1 MTIEE
6 IVATY
11 AAAWDE
17 PDRGRRTEML
27 EASVTADAVYVDPTV
42 ETRGIAALV
51 DHIDT
56 VRQRFP
62 GTHLELTSAV
72 DAHHGLAR
80 FGWRRVMADG
90 TARPDSI
97 DIVEVAEDGRLS
109 RIIGFFG
116 PLLAKAD

>member
-6 IVATY
+6 TVAAY

-17 PDRGRRTEML
+17 PDRGRRQALL
-27 EASVTADAVYVDPTV
+27 EASITADAVYVDPTV
-42 ETRGIAALV
+42 ETRGIAALM
-51 DHIDT
+51 DHIDA
-56 VRQRFP
+56 VRQRLP

-72 DAHHGLAR
+72 DTHHGLAR

-97 DIVEVAEDGRLS
+97 DFVEIAGDGRLS

-116 PLLAKAD
+116 PMPARSG

>member
-1 MTIEE
+1 VTIEE
-6 IVATY
+6 TVAAY

-17 PDRGRRTEML
+17 PDRERRKALL
-27 EASVTADAVYVDPTV
+27 EASISADAVYVDPTV
-42 ETRGIAALV
+42 ETRGVAALFE
-51 DHIDT
+51 HIDT

-80 FGWRRVMADG
+80 FGWRRVLADG

-97 DIVEVAEDGRLS
+97 DIVEVAADGRLK

-116 PLLAKAD
+116 PLPAKAG

>member
-1 MTIEE
+1 MTLEE
-6 IVATY
+6 TVATY

-17 PDRGRRTEML
+17 PDHERRRALL
-27 EASVTADAVYVDPTV
+27 EASISADAAYVDPTV
-42 ETRGIAALV
+42 ALRGIAALIE
-51 DHIDT
+51 HID
-56 VRQRFP
+56 VVQRRFP

-97 DIVEVAEDGRLS
+97 DIVEVAEDGRLM

-116 PLLAKAD
+116 PLGPG